1 MLWNVVV
8 FRYKYLPA
16 IQIEI
21 SMNHTLSYFLDFGYD
36 FCPTFCI
43 AFIPS
48 LQLHKRFLVEVLVF
62 DPIGLI
68 GAFLFLGMFGLH
80 CKWNIGGLMPDY
92 LLGSISIATYPL
104 KNGCFLFVCPLLAC
118 LHMMRSLCFPKP
130 SLDYSNKLL
139 YRITLFSTALA
150 SLLFAVVNYDK
161 WYTVI
166 NFSLAIPLTY
176 LVYTYNIKLLQH
188 FLLTFLVMLI
198 PFFIVNG
205 ILTGSFIE
213 DQVVW
218 YNNAENLG
226 IRMGTIPVE
235 DSIYAYT
242 MILCNLFLTEFL

>member
-1 MLWNVVV
+1 MNTL
-8 FRYKYLPA
+8 YLLLNLGSVSVP
-16 IQIEI
+16 
-21 SMNHTLSYFLDFGYD
+21 FLYSFH
-36 FCPTFCI
+36 PR
-43 AFIPS
+43 
-48 LQLHKRFLVEVLVF
+48 LQLHKRFLWIFISILLTMVIFIPWDVIFTLHKIWGF
-62 DPIGLI
+62 NDTY
-68 GAFLFLGMFGLH
+68 FLGIKFLSLPIEEWLFFICIPFACVFTH
-80 CKWNIGGLMPDY
+80 YALLLYFPNLQLNKTSTKWISNGLMA
-92 LLGSISIATYPL
+92 L
-104 KNGCFLFVCPLLAC
+104 LFV
-118 LHMMRSLCFPKP
+118 
-130 SLDYSNKLL
+130 
-139 YRITLFSTALA
+139 I
-150 SLLFAVVNYDK
+150 AVVNYNK

-242 MILCNLFLTEFL
+242 MILCNLFLTEIFVNKFHKTNEL

>member
-1 MLWNVVV
+1 MNTL
-8 FRYKYLPA
+8 YLLLNLGSVSVP
-16 IQIEI
+16 
-21 SMNHTLSYFLDFGYD
+21 FLYSFH
-36 FCPTFCI
+36 PR
-43 AFIPS
+43 
-48 LQLHKRFLVEVLVF
+48 LQLHKRFSW
-62 DPIGLI
+62 ILI
-68 GAFLFLGMFGLH
+68 SIFLTMVIFIPWDVIFTLHEIWGFNDTYFLGLKLFSLPIEEWLFFICIPFACVFTH
-80 CKWNIGGLMPDY
+80 YALLLYFPNLKLNKTSTKWISNGLMA
-92 LLGSISIATYPL
+92 LLLIL
-104 KNGCFLFVCPLLAC
+104 
-118 LHMMRSLCFPKP
+118 
-130 SLDYSNKLL
+130 
-139 YRITLFSTALA
+139 
-150 SLLFAVVNYDK
+150 AVVNYDK

-166 NFSLAIPLTY
+166 NFSLAIPLTL

-242 MILCNLFLTEFL
+242 MILCNLFMTELFVNKFHKSNEI